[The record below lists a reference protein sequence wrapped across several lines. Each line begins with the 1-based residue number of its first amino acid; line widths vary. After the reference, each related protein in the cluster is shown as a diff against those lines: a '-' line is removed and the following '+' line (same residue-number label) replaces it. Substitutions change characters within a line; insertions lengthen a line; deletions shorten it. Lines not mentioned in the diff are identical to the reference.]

1 LGPWAL
7 GVVFFLFAMA
17 GLWECYHIISNQ
29 PNVLPRYTGG
39 YFTGSLIYSFILL
52 ICTGHVDQGIFWWLI
67 PMIVALFSTDLIYL
81 EKFSLTHFGV
91 TVVGWIYVVIPFSL
105 INVLGCISGTYEV
118 FLLLGYFILLWTN
131 DTLAYVVGRTFGKHK
146 LFEKVSP
153 KKTVEGFLGGL
164 LFTFLAAWILHL
176 SFQRIELKHWLMM
189 ASIISIFGTIG
200 DLLESHIKRGVG
212 IKDSGKLLPGH
223 GGILDRFDSLL
234 VSLPLVVFYFKIFVY
249 P

>member
-1 LGPWAL
+1 
-7 GVVFFLFAMA
+7 
-17 GLWECYHIISNQ
+17 
-29 PNVLPRYTGG
+29 
-39 YFTGSLIYSFILL
+39 
-52 ICTGHVDQGIFWWLI
+52 
-67 PMIVALFSTDLIYL
+67 MIVALFSTDLIYL

-176 SFQRIELKHWLMM
+176 SFQRIELRHWLMM